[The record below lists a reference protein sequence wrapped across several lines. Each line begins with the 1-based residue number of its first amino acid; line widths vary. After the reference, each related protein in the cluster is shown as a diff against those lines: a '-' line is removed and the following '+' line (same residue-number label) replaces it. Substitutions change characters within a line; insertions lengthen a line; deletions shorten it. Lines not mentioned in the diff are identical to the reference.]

1 MKIKSDTRGRM
12 LMIKFIDDLAGSI
25 YDILK
30 FIITSISYFLAG
42 MIIVGVPLYLVVWVT
57 GLFR

>member
-1 MKIKSDTRGRM
+1 MM
-12 LMIKFIDDLAGSI
+12 VKFIDDLAGSI

-30 FIITSISYFLAG
+30 FIVRSISYFLAG
-42 MIIVGVPLYLVVWVT
+42 RMIIAVPLYLVVWVT